1 MSKRVELL
9 APAGN
14 LEKAKIA
21 LMYGADAVYVGG
33 KIFSLRARASNFSK
47 EDLKELCEFA
57 RSLNKKVYVTCNII
71 PHDEDFKLLDEYL
84 VYLNEIGVNAIIT
97 SSISVMNKA
106 KTLAPKV
113 EVHVSTQTSITNSLA
128 IDFYESIGATRAV
141 LAREVSIFEIEKIKK
156 NTFLE
161 LEVFIHGG
169 MCASYSGRCTLSNYM
184 TSRDANRG
192 GCAHSCRWNY
202 NLIMGKKQI
211 NLPNEYFN
219 MGSKDLMAIEYIP
232 KLIELGV
239 ESLKI
244 EGRMKS
250 VYYIATVVRSYR
262 MLIDDYYENGL
273 KKCFESIAGKDN
285 LKIGL
290 LLGGNW
296 SGPKTYLGD
305 NCKEIVKNKVI
316 AIFNEVTTFEDYCKL
331 FETDKTAIVALDN
344 LEEFLKNGDYKNYDN
359 IKVTGIINQEMFNRF
374 ASINIV
380 TDNYVR
386 PDYSPTVI
394 KGVDVISVN
403 DFFQSGLVIPPDCK
417 RLEVSISWVGDC
429 NLHFF
434 GLREDYDRILVDLQT
449 DSSGGDG
456 IVYDKYHN
464 VLEDWFYN

>member
-1 MSKRVELL
+1 MKIKFTKLPTTDGTIKISLDGGQSFTDYSVADIHESGISLSDDQDFEKIRIKGPANVLKNLNVVSSVKVEG
-9 APAGN
+9 ASAEAIIDDIVFTYQKN
-14 LEKAKIA
+14 LGTITVTEPKNGYVLETIDDLSTGDYPWEIWVLDEDNA
-21 LMYGADAVYVGG
+21 YYVGKSFG
-33 KIFSLRARASNFSK
+33 
-47 EDLKELCEFA
+47 E
-57 RSLNKKVYVTCNII
+57 
-71 PHDEDFKLLDEYL
+71 
-84 VYLNEIGVNAIIT
+84 VN
-97 SSISVMNKA
+97 
-106 KTLAPKV
+106 
-113 EVHVSTQTSITNSLA
+113 
-128 IDFYESIGATRAV
+128 
-141 LAREVSIFEIEKIKK
+141 
-156 NTFLE
+156 
-161 LEVFIHGG
+161 
-169 MCASYSGRCTLSNYM
+169 
-184 TSRDANRG
+184 
-192 GCAHSCRWNY
+192 
-202 NLIMGKKQI
+202 
-211 NLPNEYFN
+211 
-219 MGSKDLMAIEYIP
+219 
-232 KLIELGV
+232 
-239 ESLKI
+239 
-244 EGRMKS
+244 
-250 VYYIATVVRSYR
+250 
-262 MLIDDYYENGL
+262 DDYYENGL

-296 SGPKTYLGD
+296 TDTKTYLGD

-344 LEEFLKNGDYKNYDN
+344 LEEFLKNDDYKNYDN

-449 DSSGGDG
+449 DSSGGNG

-464 VLEDWFYN
+464 VLEEWFYN